1 MDANKSQMKAL
12 YLPLILIEVY
22 LGFSLLLYQFG
33 PVQWK
38 TANVGYFWFYIVL
51 YHLAFIIGYV
61 LVARKYK
68 VSLKNIERSNSIASY
83 IVKYMWVFLFICA
96 VLSLIKAMGLFN
108 TSEFIPWDLPS
119 EFIKGLINPG
129 EQYRAKMAAAELN
142 NYTGNKITSGI
153 LALFAFIV
161 SSIIPVCVLLWNR
174 IKLPQKIA
182 FFAIVLFEFATFVSV
197 GTNKGIFDL
206 LFIFAAAIL
215 IDFIANY
222 EGKKFRSLVTD
233 KKLLVGVTVFLLFFS
248 MWFFSW
254 TMKSRVGSIADYTET
269 LTEDVSVSEGVS
281 TDAQGE
287 SLLSN
292 FVYGMSSYIGQG
304 YYGMSLSIGEEFT
317 STYGIGN
324 SRFLSSNFKHFFGID
339 VEPYTYQAKISDRWD
354 QYAQWHSFYSY
365 MANDVSFPGVAI
377 IMFLLG
383 VSLAAVYKDAI
394 YGKNIFA
401 QCLLPLYAIMFL
413 YMPANNQVFAFMQ
426 SFSTFFELMILWYLS
441 QRWNVKK
448 AGLIEA

>member
-1 MDANKSQMKAL
+1 MDASKTQMKDL
-12 YLPLILIEVY
+12 YLPIILIEIY
-22 LGFSLLLYQFG
+22 LGFSLILYQFG

-38 TANVGYFWFYIVL
+38 TANVGNFWFYIIL
-51 YHLAFIIGYV
+51 YHLSFIVGYV
-61 LVARKYK
+61 LTARKYK
-68 VSLKNIERSNSIASY
+68 VSLKNIERYNTINLY

-108 TSEFIPWDLPS
+108 SSEFIPLNLPS
-119 EFIKGLINPG
+119 EFIKGLFNPG
-129 EQYRAKMAAAELN
+129 EQYRLKMAAAELN

-161 SSIIPVCVLLWNR
+161 SSMIPVCVLLWNR
-174 IKLPQKIA
+174 IKLPQKIV
-182 FFAIVLFEFATFVSV
+182 FFTIVLFEFTTFVSV

-206 LFIFAAAIL
+206 LFLFSASIL
-215 IDFIANY
+215 IFIIANY
-222 EGKKFRSLVTD
+222 DGKNLRLLVKD
-233 KKLLVGVTVFLLFFS
+233 IKLLVGVTVFLLFFS

-254 TMKSRVGSIADYTET
+254 TMKSRVVSIADYTET
-269 LTEDVSVSEGVS
+269 LTEDVSITEYVN
-281 TDAQGE
+281 TDPQGDKTE
-287 SLLSN
+287 SLFSN

-317 STYGIGN
+317 STYGLGN
-324 SRFLSSNFKHFFGID
+324 SRFLSSNFKYFFGID

-365 MANDVSFPGVAI
+365 MANDFSFPGVAI
-377 IMFLLG
+377 IMFLIG
-383 VSLAAVYKDAI
+383 ASLAAIYKDAI

-401 QCLLPLYAIMFL
+401 QCLLPVYAIMFL
-413 YMPANNQVFAFMQ
+413 YMPANNQVFTFMQ

-441 QRWNVKK
+441 QWWNVKK
-448 AGLIEA
+448 T